1 MFIEELIPEFN
12 LEDKNIEYKGI
23 IGTGLSIKGKKL
35 EIGWLKHWWPL
46 LIQMEASWLLVWKIK
61 TPKW

>member
-23 IGTGLSIKGKKL
+23 IGTGLSIKGKN
-35 EIGWLKHWWPL
+35 LK
-46 LIQMEASWLLVWKIK
+46 
-61 TPKW
+61 